1 MNLQYLRYFQVL
13 SKWEHFT
20 KAAEELGIAQSSL
33 SHAVHS
39 LENELG
45 VYLFEKQGR
54 NVVLTTEGRCF
65 SQYVKRA
72 LEILDEGI
80 EKTQN
85 AGSEYE
91 PVRIGYVSAVHQWLL
106 EKISKNCHKER
117 YKRFRF
123 SLGSGQTYS
132 LLENLKRKKYDI
144 VFCTDPVK
152 NKEYTSVPVEKRK
165 IVLIVP
171 ENHFLAGRDLVA
183 PSELKDVPLILH
195 TQDTGTREA
204 AESILRAGNVE
215 HPLICQEA
223 ADDRDVVSLVKL
235 GMGAAFIFASDDIK
249 SEGICAI
256 PLECDYDYR
265 YICLVYAASEKRP
278 EVLALIHMFLQE
290 QSAVSMEEQK
300 NDI

>member
-54 NVVLTTEGRCF
+54 NVVLTPEGKCF
-65 SQYVKRA
+65 SEYAKRA
-72 LEILDEGI
+72 LELLDEGI
-80 EKTQN
+80 EKTRN
-85 AGSEYE
+85 MCSEAE
-91 PVRIGYVSAVHQWLL
+91 PVKIGYVSAIHQWLMDR
-106 EKISKNCHKER
+106 ISSNCHKEIYR
-117 YKRFRF
+117 KLRF
-123 SLGSGQTYS
+123 SLGSGQTRI
-132 LLENLKRKKYDI
+132 LLEDLQKKKYDLI
-144 VFCTDPVK
+144 FCTDPVK
-152 NKEYTSVPVEKRK
+152 HKDYISVPVVKHK

-171 ENHFLAGRDLVA
+171 ENHFLAKRDSVA

-215 HPLICQEA
+215 HPCICQEA
-223 ADDRDVVSLVKL
+223 ADDRDIVSLVKL
-235 GMGAAFIFASDDIK
+235 GMGAAFIFASEDIQC
-249 SEGICAI
+249 EGIRAI

-265 YICLVYAASEKRP
+265 YICLVYARNEKRP
-278 EVLALIHMFLQE
+278 EVLAVIHMLLQ
-290 QSAVSMEEQK
+290 
-300 NDI
+300 DR